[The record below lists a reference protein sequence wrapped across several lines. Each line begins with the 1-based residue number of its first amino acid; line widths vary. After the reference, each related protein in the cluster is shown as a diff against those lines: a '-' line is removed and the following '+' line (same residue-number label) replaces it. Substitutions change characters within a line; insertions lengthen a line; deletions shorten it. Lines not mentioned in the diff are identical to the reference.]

1 MTSDRKAKKTARARM
16 AATGERYTTA
26 RREVAPG
33 AGALPH
39 PMTDPPDIDPGEY
52 AIRTVSWGA
61 LSYQLVQYQ
70 GHYYVW
76 HCWRGKAEVYQMPS
90 AAAGHAYLDDW
101 HAFSL
106 LTTPWDQRAAH
117 VYPRPDTASPQTGY
131 EAAVIILAQDG
142 GTWFASRDR
151 TAGAPAATTLVR
163 FEDVSAALAAFADH
177 VSQAAARAERAGDL
191 AMAAALTESAAAA
204 RNQAG
209 QASFH
214 DLPVTSAPGARL
226 PESQVRTH
234 ATYTVDGSQYALVSY
249 RDTAGEPC
257 VAVDVDGNWG
267 SSLTAVQV
275 NDQKLLGAGL
285 TMATRGHGIAV
296 IYGRAHDSVTAVYA
310 VMMDGERVDW
320 PVHGDPGTGERYFAV
335 IADCQV
341 IADIVATAP
350 AAEESLKR
358 FFPSWFSKDDS
369 HSPRR
374 PAARC

>member
-26 RREVAPG
+26 RREVAPR

-39 PMTDPPDIDPGEY
+39 PMADPPDIDPGEH

-61 LSYQLVQYQ
+61 GSYQLVHYQ
-70 GHYYVW
+70 GRYYVW
-76 HCWRGKAEVYQMPS
+76 SCWRGKADVYQMRS
-90 AAAGHAYLDDW
+90 AAAGHACLDDW
-101 HAFSL
+101 YAFSL

-117 VYPRPDTASPQTGY
+117 VYPRPGTASPQAGY

-142 GTWFASRDR
+142 GTWFASRDT
-151 TAGAPAATTLVR
+151 TAGAPAATTLAR

-191 AMAAALTESAAAA
+191 AMAAALAESVAAA

-209 QASFH
+209 QASFQ
-214 DLPVTSAPGARL
+214 DLPVTFPPGVRRA
-226 PESQVRTH
+226 ETQVRTH
-234 ATYTVDGSQYALVSY
+234 ATYAVDGKQYVLVSY

-275 NDQKLLGAGL
+275 NGQVLLGAGL

-296 IYGRAHDSVTAVYA
+296 IYGRADDSVTAVYA
-310 VMMDGERVDW
+310 VMTDGEQVDW
-320 PVHGDPGTGERYFAV
+320 PVHDDPGTGERYFAV
-335 IADCQV
+335 IADCQG
-341 IADIVATAP
+341 IADIIATAP
-350 AAEESLKR
+350 AAEESLKQ
-358 FFPSWFSKDDS
+358 FFPIWFSKDDS

-374 PAARC
+374 PSAPS